1 MKSHLPEAL
10 YKQSPKWAQNILVT
24 MMGVLEHSRRYHGCF
39 GKQLEQLRANQNR
52 SFKEQESQSEAA
64 LKQIINEALRYVPYY
79 RSLGLNG
86 NNINEFPI
94 LDRSTVAAQAD
105 LFLSEKYNKK
115 DLLTLFTGG
124 STGSPLKVY
133 ISRCLR
139 QRTYAFW
146 ANFYNEMNFKIG
158 DKKASFVGRLVQD
171 PHDDTPPFWRYNFI
185 DKQLIFS
192 SYHLTPKNL
201 AYYVRKLNAFKPKI
215 IEGYPNSIIRIAEY
229 IKTKE
234 IELSFIP
241 NGLSTSSENFTASQR
256 QLLEDAFKTKVFD
269 QYGSAE
275 SVVFASDCK
284 YGEKHIAPEYGI
296 IEVLG
301 NDGSITREGEGEFL
315 ATTLIN
321 NVMPLIRYRIGDTG
335 KIQKKICK
343 CGKESYV
350 IEKLFGKSGAVV
362 VSGEKK
368 VPTAAIAI
376 AFEYVENIRKSQIVQ
391 NQPNKIEVYLSVNP
405 QFKKEDEDFVLWELR
420 KMLGDS
426 IDIEFFYKDD
436 IPPLPNGKYQMVI
449 QNYYK

>member
-1 MKSHLPEAL
+1 MKSHLPETL

-24 MMGVLEHSRRYHGCF
+24 MMGFLEHSRRYHGCF
-39 GKQLEQLRANQNR
+39 GKQLEQLRANKKNC
-52 SFKEQESQSEAA
+52 FKEQESHTEAA
-64 LKQIINEALRYVPYY
+64 LQRIINEALLYVPYY
-79 RSLGLNG
+79 RSLGINEKS
-86 NNINEFPI
+86 INEFPI
-94 LDRSTVAAQAD
+94 LDRSTVADQTN

-115 DLLTLFTGG
+115 ELLTLFTGG

-133 ISRCLR
+133 ISRCIR

-146 ANFYNEMNFKIG
+146 ANFYDEMNFKIG

-171 PHDDTPPFWRYNFI
+171 PQDDTPPFWRYNLL

-192 SYHLTPKNL
+192 SYHLTPKNID
-201 AYYVRKLNAFKPKI
+201 YYVKKLNSFKPTI

-229 IKTKE
+229 IKSKN
-234 IELSFIP
+234 IELSFTP
-241 NGLSTSSENFTASQR
+241 NGLSTSSENFTNAQR
-256 QLLEDAFKTKVFD
+256 QLLEEAFKTRVFD

-284 YGEKHIAPEYGI
+284 YGEKHIAPEYGL
-296 IEVLG
+296 IEILG
-301 NDGSITREGEGEFL
+301 SDGSITREGEGEFL

-321 NVMPLIRYRIGDTG
+321 DAMPLIRYRIGDIG
-335 KIQKKICK
+335 KIQKKTCK

-368 VPTAAIAI
+368 VPTAALAI
-376 AFEYVENIRKSQIVQ
+376 AFEYVENIKKSQIVQ
-391 NQPNKIEVYLSVNP
+391 NQPNKIEVYLSVNSK
-405 QFKKEDEDFVLWELR
+405 FNKENEEFVLWELR

-426 IDIEFFYKDD
+426 IDIVFFYKDD